1 MVFLSLPMTASR
13 WKQELKKRALGLP
26 SVGCELVGPRDPIAL
41 QPERER
47 SVRSE
52 RKAARA
58 GGALRG
64 HSTQVGRLGPRE
76 RNSGVMGRV
85 MASASRSK
93 VDRCLGDG
101 NVVPLNT
108 EKYSSCSQA

>member
-1 MVFLSLPMTASR
+1 MGFFPGEMLAGVGWVWCLSLPMTASR
-13 WKQELKKRALGLP
+13 WKQEPKKGP
-26 SVGCELVGPRDPIAL
+26 LVCPQWAVNFRSPVTPIAL

-58 GGALRG
+58 GGALS

-85 MASASRSK
+85 MASASGAK
-93 VDRCLGDG
+93 VIG
-101 NVVPLNT
+101 
-108 EKYSSCSQA
+108 A

>member
-26 SVGCELVGPRDPIAL
+26 SVGCELQVSRDPTAL

-85 MASASRSK
+85 MASASGAK
-93 VDRCLGDG
+93 WIG
-101 NVVPLNT
+101 
-108 EKYSSCSQA
+108 A